1 MEASDT
7 LSGVEY
13 IYINGYRFSNF
24 TNGTLDVRLKEYA
37 DEYEQMTVVAVDYA
51 GNRSKTVQV
60 KNPYYGEDEET
71 PAPTT
76 PPATT
81 PPATTT
87 PTTPAPTPSTGNTGN
102 SGGGQSVTTKPTQ
115 TAKPT
120 TSAEEVTI
128 EPGTGFTENGNA
140 VTRDLLY
147 DKHTNKQ
154 FITVET
160 KDGNTFYVVIDYDKP
175 VDEDGEQYYTYFLN
189 LVDNADLTAL
199 LEDSNVAPAACSC
212 AEKCEAGAVNT
223 ACPVCAVNM
232 SECVGAE
239 PAPEPDTTPDPD
251 PATDTEPQ
259 EDGKSGGAG
268 LLILAVLAVLAA
280 GGAGYYFKVYRPKQ
294 LADMDDGTEYEDAEP
309 EDGGEWDDASADEDD
324 GPPWDEDEGDAE

>member
-1 MEASDT
+1 MKK
-7 LSGVEY
+7 
-13 IYINGYRFSNF
+13 YRV
-24 TNGTLDVRLKEYA
+24 LMMALC
-37 DEYEQMTVVAVDYA
+37 AVILMCGFAVPAYA
-51 GNRSKTVQV
+51 GG
-60 KNPYYGEDEET
+60 GEDYGDPTMTEPMAT
-71 PAPTT
+71 PEP
-76 PPATT
+76 
-81 PPATTT
+81 
-87 PTTPAPTPSTGNTGN
+87 
-102 SGGGQSVTTKPTQ
+102 
-115 TAKPT
+115 
-120 TSAEEVTI
+120 TI

-199 LEDSNVAPAACSC
+199 LEDSNAAPAACSC
-212 AEKCEAGAVNT
+212 AEKCEAGTVNT

-239 PAPEPDTTPDPD
+239 PAPEPDATPDPD
-251 PATDTEPQ
+251 PAADTEPQ
-259 EDGKSGGAG
+259 EDGKGGAG

-294 LADMDDGTEYEDAEP
+294 LAAMDDGGEYEDAEP
-309 EDGGEWDDASADEDD
+309 EDGGEWDDVSTDEDD
-324 GPPWDEDEGDAE
+324 GPPWDEGDAE

>member
-1 MEASDT
+1 MKK
-7 LSGVEY
+7 
-13 IYINGYRFSNF
+13 YRVLMMALCAVILMCGFS
-24 TNGTLDVRLKEYA
+24 VPA
-37 DEYEQMTVVAVDYA
+37 YA
-51 GNRSKTVQV
+51 GG
-60 KNPYYGEDEET
+60 GEDYGDPTMTEPMAT
-71 PAPTT
+71 PDL
-76 PPATT
+76 
-81 PPATTT
+81 
-87 PTTPAPTPSTGNTGN
+87 N
-102 SGGGQSVTTKPTQ
+102 
-115 TAKPT
+115 
-120 TSAEEVTI
+120 I

-199 LEDSNVAPAACSC
+199 LEDNNAAPAACSC

-239 PAPEPDTTPDPD
+239 PVPELDATPDPD
-251 PATDTEPQ
+251 PATTDTEPQ
-259 EDGKSGGAG
+259 EDGKGGGAG
-268 LLILAVLAVLAA
+268 LLILAVIAVLAA

-294 LADMDDGTEYEDAEP
+294 LAAMDDGGEYEDAEP
-309 EDGGEWDDASADEDD
+309 EDGGEWDDVSADEDD